1 MQKHWSLH
9 FWSPSLVKAM
19 HLSVFSMYQE
29 SFPKCQRAAFFFLFF
44 FFPQHKMCGRK
55 ELLLLTEDVV
65 SCGAELGV

>member
-1 MQKHWSLH
+1 M
-9 FWSPSLVKAM
+9 KAM

-29 SFPKCQRAAFFFLFF
+29 SFPKCQRAAFFF
-44 FFPQHKMCGRK
+44 FFPQRKMCGRK